1 MSRGSEEFQ
10 QDTATHCKKNC
21 LLKTRNGEYREIR
34 AEKERGV
41 KVGRRTV
48 EKEMA

>member
-1 MSRGSEEFQ
+1 MSRGSEDFQ
-10 QDTATHCKKNC
+10 QDAATHSKKNC

-34 AEKERGV
+34 AAKERGV
-41 KVGRRTV
+41 KDGRRTV

>member
-10 QDTATHCKKNC
+10 QDAATHCKKNC

-34 AEKERGV
+34 AEKERGM
-41 KVGRRTV
+41 KDGRRTV

>member
-10 QDTATHCKKNC
+10 QDASTHYKKNC
-21 LLKTRNGEYREIR
+21 LLKTRNGEYCEIR

-41 KVGRRTV
+41 NDGRKTV